1 MDWTTLLPSLA
12 TIWHWSYYPG
22 LALLAL
28 TTFITTLFLY
38 LLILQTI
45 RLRPSNIPPK
55 IPWVGLKSRWL
66 FPKLRA
72 CLSELSTS
80 NGHFE
85 EGYTHHTKHNRPFV
99 MPWMNF
105 NLVLLPPSCTGWV
118 ARQPES
124 SISATRVMDVML
136 GLDWMAHG
144 PSKESVRDF
153 GVVRRDLTR
162 QVVNVSQEL
171 EEEVGRCWEDEM
183 RKRGVAEEGDR
194 EWKEVKMQVLI
205 KKIAFDAVNRIFVG
219 VPLCRDEGYHK
230 AVDRWL
236 AVFGSTTLFMRF
248 FVPVALQP
256 WLMPVV
262 SAPSQILYWMA
273 KRYVKPGIERRL
285 EMLQAK
291 EGKEKPNDMMQ
302 WIIDAATQKED
313 PRELEPANIAGKMVL
328 FNVFA
333 TSTTSIMSGLI
344 LFNLLSYK
352 NAPSLLAELSSEA
365 RQIMPTLSSDATKI
379 RNMVKLDSVI
389 RETLRWAP
397 MGGQG
402 LIREVVKPGGL
413 ETPDGTYLPQGT
425 QVATIITRMQR
436 DVEKNGNIFGEP
448 ADEYDP
454 LRHYRAAIAA
464 QEGGSLEEKQR
475 IAVQIN
481 EEFLPFG
488 LGKHACPGRFY
499 AVHLMKLILGYLLAN
514 YELEPFPERPKF
526 VEFGESVVPD
536 EKTAVKVRQRT
547 TAP

>member
-1 MDWTTLLPSLA
+1 
-12 TIWHWSYYPG
+12 
-22 LALLAL
+22 
-28 TTFITTLFLY
+28 
-38 LLILQTI
+38 
-45 RLRPSNIPPK
+45 
-55 IPWVGLKSRWL
+55 
-66 FPKLRA
+66 
-72 CLSELSTS
+72 
-80 NGHFE
+80 
-85 EGYTHHTKHNRPFV
+85 
-99 MPWMNF
+99 
-105 NLVLLPPSCTGWV
+105 
-118 ARQPES
+118 
-124 SISATRVMDVML
+124 
-136 GLDWMAHG
+136 
-144 PSKESVRDF
+144 
-153 GVVRRDLTR
+153 
-162 QVVNVSQEL
+162 
-171 EEEVGRCWEDEM
+171 
-183 RKRGVAEEGDR
+183 
-194 EWKEVKMQVLI
+194 
-205 KKIAFDAVNRIFVG
+205 
-219 VPLCRDEGYHK
+219 
-230 AVDRWL
+230 
-236 AVFGSTTLFMRF
+236 
-248 FVPVALQP
+248 
-256 WLMPVV
+256 
-262 SAPSQILYWMA
+262 
-273 KRYVKPGIERRL
+273 
-285 EMLQAK
+285 MLQAK

-488 LGKHACPGRFY
+488 LGKHACPGKSVTCRAGLVRCADWY
-499 AVHLMKLILGYLLAN
+499 RTLLRCA
-514 YELEPFPERPKF
+514 F
-526 VEFGESVVPD
+526 D
-536 EKTAVKVRQRT
+536 EAHSRIF
-547 TAP
+547 AG